1 MLGHAE
7 EWFYRGLGGINVDF
21 SAAAPRQLV
30 LRPELVGKLSEVR
43 TRYVSAW
50 GPIESNWRRGAKQTD
65 YDFTIPTNAQATVE
79 LRTASVDELRIDGAV
94 AGKAPGVISSK
105 MKPGKAES
113 VLGSG
118 RYHISAPNP
127 EGLP

>member
-7 EWFYRGLGGINVDF
+7 EWFYRGLGGIHVDF

-30 LRPELVGKLSEVR
+30 LRPEIVGKLTEVR

-50 GPIESNWRRGAKQTD
+50 GPIESNWRRGAKQTE
-65 YDFTIPTNAQATVE
+65 YDVTIPANARATVE
-79 LRTASVDELRIDGAV
+79 LRTTSADELRIDGAV
-94 AGKAPGVISSK
+94 AGQTPGVIDSK
-105 MKPGKAES
+105 MKSGKVEL

-118 RYHISAPNP
+118 HYRISAPNL